1 MAEIVEV
8 IYKNG
13 NFKVVGSPKIEGEI
27 VKIKIINRD
36 EILTREDIKDIFQAL
51 KEKSEGKLKKFD
63 EVFK

>member
-13 NFKVVGSPKIEGEI
+13 NFKVVGSPKIESEI
-27 VKIKIINRD
+27 VKVKIINRD
-36 EILTREDIKDIFQAL
+36 EILTRKDIKDIFQAL